1 MRIYKNFT
9 PIEISIKEKKKS
21 TKRFKNLIN
30 ILLIINIVLLPITV
44 KKIIQLTSFKESKP
58 VLKTSKIN
66 FNEEKIKYILE
77 LSKEEN
83 TNVRID
89 NNSFYI
95 KIINADESSS
105 AMNKIKK
112 IDEEGKINIKDI
124 NYNKDNIEIKGEL

>member
-1 MRIYKNFT
+1 MRLYKNFI

-30 ILLIINIVLLPITV
+30 ILLILNILLLPMAA
-44 KKIIQLTSFKESKP
+44 KKVIQFTSFKESKP
-58 VLKTSKIN
+58 EVKQSKNN
-66 FNEEKIKYILE
+66 FNNEKIKYILE

-83 TNVRID
+83 INVRID

-95 KIINADESSS
+95 NILNVDSSS
-105 AMNKIKK
+105 LAMNKIKK

>member
-1 MRIYKNFT
+1 MRIYKNFI

-30 ILLIINIVLLPITV
+30 ILLIINIVLLPIAV

-58 VLKTSKIN
+58 VLKTSKNN

-77 LSKEEN
+77 FSKEEN

-112 IDEEGKINIKDI
+112 IDEEGKVNIKDI